1 MSDFT
6 KIAIMHS
13 LIELLEEKE
22 FTKITVKDIVTRC
35 GINRNTFYYHF
46 EDIYD
51 LLKWTF
57 EEEAIAVVRNY
68 DLKCN
73 PEEIINFVLDYC
85 EENRFLLTNA
95 CESLGRDSFGRFF
108 YNDFYDIGLS
118 LISEAERVSGKLVD
132 DRYRKFLCSF
142 YVEAISGILYNWIK
156 SDMSGFSRAEIIAYI
171 TSAVGNSLKGI
182 MDEYEVFPR

>member
-51 LLKWTF
+51 LLGQTF
-57 EEEAIAVVRNY
+57 QYLI
-68 DLKCN
+68 DQ
-73 PEEIINFVLDYC
+73 
-85 EENRFLLTNA
+85 TN
-95 CESLGRDSFGRFF
+95 LQ
-108 YNDFYDIGLS
+108 N
-118 LISEAERVSGKLVD
+118 IS
-132 DRYRKFLCSF
+132 C
-142 YVEAISGILYNWIK
+142 
-156 SDMSGFSRAEIIAYI
+156 
-171 TSAVGNSLKGI
+171 
-182 MDEYEVFPR
+182 

>member
-51 LLKWTF
+51 LLRWMFDSEAVQIVQSFNLLMDYKDAIAF
-57 EEEAIAVVRNY
+57 VIDYVEKNRKKGKKERKNGRKEEKEEA
-68 DLKCN
+68 
-73 PEEIINFVLDYC
+73 
-85 EENRFLLTNA
+85 
-95 CESLGRDSFGRFF
+95 
-108 YNDFYDIGLS
+108 
-118 LISEAERVSGKLVD
+118 
-132 DRYRKFLCSF
+132 
-142 YVEAISGILYNWIK
+142 
-156 SDMSGFSRAEIIAYI
+156 
-171 TSAVGNSLKGI
+171 
-182 MDEYEVFPR
+182 